1 MMEELEIVIKEEIA
15 TLKTVTPEALR
26 LASLDLLDGQ
36 YVEVQD
42 GVVTILEKKMTWTHT
57 LIIKK
62 ILLVLE
68 TYVTL
73 HALGLVMPDGARY
86 VLVSNQNGIR
96 RTCQP
101 DLSFV
106 REGRIPSDFDWDGDF
121 YGAPD
126 LAVEVISL
134 GQSNR
139 KLTQKVFRYLEAGTE
154 EVWFINPTK
163 KTVTQYRADDTEPHV
178 YSGDEAITTPL
189 FAELSLVTSALF
201 AK

>member
-42 GVVTILEKKMTWTHT
+42 GVVTILEKKMTWGQVWIVKQVWTN
-57 LIIKK
+57 
-62 ILLVLE
+62 LE
-68 TYVTL
+68 V
-73 HALGLVMPDGARY
+73 HVIRCSLGLVLPMGAEY
-86 VLVSNQNGIR
+86 ILEGSKEGIR